1 MMIVLERVYWFVN
14 WALITA
20 IVAVIVLLVLRLIA
34 NQLDLNPFT
43 WSSRTIRRL
52 TDPIIGPV
60 RRAITGAGVDQKF
73 APLVTILLTVLIG
86 WLALQLVTS
95 IANTVAGVVLSVAAQ
110 AFIPAIGYVLYG
122 LLSFYSLLIFIR
134 IIFSLGRVSYSNRL
148 MRLLT
153 NATEPLL
160 GPLRR
165 IVPRVGMF
173 DISPIVAFI
182 IVWLFQAA
190 VAGTLLRGMRL
201 VFFA

>member
-1 MMIVLERVYWFVN
+1 MIIIERVYWFVN
-14 WALITA
+14 WAIIA
-20 IVAVIVLLVLRLIA
+20 SIVGIIVVLALRLIA
-34 NQLDLNPFT
+34 NQADLNPFS

-60 RRAITGAGVDQKF
+60 RRGISSVGVDPKF
-73 APLVTILLTVLIG
+73 APLVAILLTVLIG

-95 IANTVAGVVLSVAAQ
+95 IANTLAGVVLSVAAQ
-110 AFIPAIGYVLYG
+110 AFVPAIGYVLYG

-134 IIFSLGRVSYSNRL
+134 IIFSWGRVAYSNRA
-148 MRLLT
+148 MRLLV

-165 IVPRVGMF
+165 IVPTVGMF
-173 DISPIVAFI
+173 DISPIVAFL
-182 IVWLFQAA
+182 IVWLLQTA
-190 VAGTLLRGMRL
+190 VAETLLRGMRI

>member
-1 MMIVLERVYWFVN
+1 MMLILERIYWFVN
-14 WALITA
+14 WALIAA
-20 IVAVIVLLVLRLIA
+20 IVAVIVLLVLRLVA
-34 NQLDLNPFT
+34 NQLDLNPFS

-73 APLVTILLTVLIG
+73 APLVTVLLAVLIG

-95 IANTVAGVVLSVAAQ
+95 IANTVAGVVLSIEAH
-110 AFIPAIGYVLYG
+110 AFAPAIGYVLYG

-134 IIFSLGRVSYSNRL
+134 IIFSWGRVSYSNRL
-148 MRLLT
+148 MRQLT

-165 IVPRVGMF
+165 IVPKVGLF
-173 DISPIVAFI
+173 DISPIVAFL

>member
-1 MMIVLERVYWFVN
+1 MNILARIYWFIN
-14 WALITA
+14 WAIIA
-20 IVAVIVLLVLRLIA
+20 FIVGVIVLMVLRLIA
-34 NQLDLNPFT
+34 NQADLNPFS
-43 WSSRTIRRL
+43 WSARTIRRL

-60 RRAITGAGVDQKF
+60 RRGIASAGVDPKF

-86 WLALQLVTS
+86 WMVLQLVAS
-95 IANTVAGVVLSVAAQ
+95 LANTLAGVGLSLAAQ
-110 AFIPAIGYVLYG
+110 AFVPAIGYVLYG

-134 IIFSLGRVSYSNRL
+134 IIFSWGRVGYSNRA
-148 MRLLT
+148 MRLLV

-165 IVPRVGMF
+165 FVPTVGMF
-173 DISPIVAFI
+173 DISPIVAFL
-182 IVWLFQAA
+182 IVWLLQAA